1 MTIVLYLTDAA
12 PEEAGHTNFPFA
24 GAAPLSVAPKAGSL
38 LAWMNVD
45 EATGEEN
52 PTAEHSVGA
61 TPADAPHDRVILQ
74 FSITLRPQLKRSC
87 PPLPSSWPHSKGFDP
102 LKEVSASRA
111 ICSTHVGDDKL
122 FLRALRVLS
131 PMSATRASSVGANAC
146 RARSTNRCA
155 RSASASGQSAVA
167 APTASSER
175 SGSVR
180 RRSWLASRPQLR
192 ARRSASPSERCAAAP
207 WPVRDRHG
215 RVEYVEKQN
224 EPRRG
229 WARTTVPSCACV

>member
-12 PEEAGHTNFPFA
+12 PEEAGHTNFPYA

-52 PTAEHSVGA
+52 SMAEHSVGA

-122 FLRALRVLS
+122 F
-131 PMSATRASSVGANAC
+131 
-146 RARSTNRCA
+146 
-155 RSASASGQSAVA
+155 
-167 APTASSER
+167 PTK
-175 SGSVR
+175 
-180 RRSWLASRPQLR
+180 
-192 ARRSASPSERCAAAP
+192 ASPDGP
-207 WPVRDRHG
+207 MGG
-215 RVEYVEKQN
+215 RYVFF
-224 EPRRG
+224 RR
-229 WARTTVPSCACV
+229 